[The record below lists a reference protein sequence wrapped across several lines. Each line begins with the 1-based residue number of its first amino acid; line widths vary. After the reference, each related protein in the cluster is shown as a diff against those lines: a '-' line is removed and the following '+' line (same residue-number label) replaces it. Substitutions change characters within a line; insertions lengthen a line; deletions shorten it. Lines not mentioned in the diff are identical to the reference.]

1 MSLKVRSVLVLV
13 VGTGLGLMLSLGGGV
28 LADRQHAFQSDTLPA
43 EDVALFAEVLQ
54 RIKEDYVENVDDA
67 ELMESAIRGM
77 VSHLDPHSAFL
88 DEEEYY
94 EIRVSTTG
102 NYSGVGLEVALTD
115 DVVRVVSPIEDT
127 PADRAG
133 IKPGDVIISI
143 DDVPVSTD
151 SLAQTVNKMRG
162 SPGSKVTVTVSREGT
177 EEPLRFP
184 LIRDEIQ
191 VASVKSELV
200 EDGYGVIRIT
210 HFSETT
216 SRDLSRAVKKL
227 KRASTDGLRGV
238 VLDLRNNPGGVLDA
252 AVDVSDAFLEN
263 GVIVT
268 ADGRANE
275 SRFKMQAGP
284 GDVLDGSKLVVL
296 VNAGSASASEI
307 VAGALQDHDRAT
319 IMGAKTFGKGS
330 VQTVMPLSSGRAIKL
345 TTSKYFTPKGV
356 SIHQKGIQPDVQ
368 LSPAEEE
375 EISDDP
381 TIPLID
387 RDPELRAAVQ
397 ELKNKK
403 IVHKTP

>member
-28 LADRQHAFQSDTLPA
+28 LADRQHALQSDTLPA

-54 RIKEDYVENVDDA
+54 RIKEDYVDSVDDA
-67 ELMESAIRGM
+67 DLMESAIRGM

-102 NYSGVGLEVALTD
+102 NYSGVGLEVALSD
-115 DVVRVVSPIEDT
+115 GVVRVVSPIEDT

-133 IKPGDVIISI
+133 IQPGDVIISI
-143 DDVPVSTD
+143 DDVPVSTE

-162 SPGSKVTVTVSREGT
+162 SPGSSVTVTISREGT

-191 VASVKSELV
+191 VASVKSELL
-200 EDGYGVIRIT
+200 EDDYGYVRIT

-227 KRASTDGLRGV
+227 KKSSSEGLRGM

-252 AVDVSDAFLEN
+252 AVDVSDAFLDS
-263 GVIVT
+263 GVIVS

-275 SRFKMQAGP
+275 SRFRMQASP
-284 GDVLDGSKLVVL
+284 GDVLDGRKLVVL

-307 VAGALQDHDRAT
+307 VAGALQDHNRAT
-319 IMGAKTFGKGS
+319 IMGSETFGKGS

-345 TTSKYFTPKGV
+345 TTSKYFTPKGE
-356 SIHQKGIQPDVQ
+356 SIHQKGIQPDVL
-368 LSPAEEE
+368 LSRAEEE

-381 TIPLID
+381 KLPLIE

>member
-13 VGTGLGLMLSLGGGV
+13 VGTGLGFMLSLGGGV
-28 LADRQHAFQSDTLPA
+28 LADRTAPGAGNLPA
-43 EDVALFAEVLQ
+43 EEVALFAEVLQ
-54 RIKEDYVENVDDA
+54 RIKEDYVDNIDDA

-102 NYSGVGLEVALTD
+102 NYSGVGLEVALD
-115 DVVRVVSPIEDT
+115 DGVVRVVSPIEDT
-127 PADRAG
+127 PAYRAG
-133 IKPGDVIISI
+133 IKTGDVIISI
-143 DDVPVSTD
+143 DDMPVSTD
-151 SLAQTVNKMRG
+151 SLSETVNKMRG
-162 SPGSKVTVTVSREGT
+162 RPGSHVTVTVSRKSET
-177 EEPLRFP
+177 EPLHFP
-184 LIRDEIQ
+184 LMRDEIQ
-191 VASVKSELV
+191 VASVKSELL
-200 EDGYGVIRIT
+200 EDDYGYLRIT

-216 SRDLSRAVKKL
+216 ARDLNRAVKKL
-227 KRASTDGLRGV
+227 KKASTDGLRGL

-263 GVIVT
+263 GVIVS

-275 SRFKMQAGP
+275 SKFKMQAGP
-284 GDVLDGSKLVVL
+284 GDVLDGKKLVVL

-307 VAGALQDHDRAT
+307 VAGALQDHNRAT
-319 IMGAKTFGKGS
+319 IMGAETFGKGS

-345 TTSKYFTPKGV
+345 TTSKYFTPKGK
-356 SIHQKGIQPDVQ
+356 SIHEKGIRPDIQ
-368 LSPAEEE
+368 LSLADEES
-375 EISDDP
+375 IDNDP
-381 TIPLID
+381 LLPLIE

-397 ELKNKK
+397 ELRNKK